1 MADEPQTDTATR
13 RSFAAQVRTAVIWR
27 SGSQI
32 GTQIVSWASTLIV
45 IRLLAPQDYGLFAMA
60 QVMLTLLATMNGWGL
75 ASALIR
81 EPEVSEERLRQTLG
95 MLVLLNCGLALVQFL
110 TAPLV
115 ALWFGQPL
123 VADLLRM
130 QSLIYL
136 TVPFCA
142 LPYAILSR
150 RMDFR
155 RTAQVKLVSAI
166 VGAATA
172 LYGAE
177 SGWGVWTLVYAPLA
191 MYVTEAIGMTRAAR
205 APIRPSFRFD
215 GAGHIAGFGGVMTA
229 TQLFWFVQSQSDVMI
244 AGRVLDPHELGVYTT
259 GLFLAQ
265 LLAAKFVP
273 PINEVAFAAYSRQ
286 QASLEGGGGAA
297 ALLATIRLVMLVALP
312 AYAGMAAVAP
322 ALVPV
327 VLGEQWH
334 EIVPLLPIFC
344 LSMAMMTLQILFA
357 PATNARGVPLAA
369 LRITMI
375 GSVVM
380 TGAFFIGSH
389 WGLEGFAW
397 GWVGGM
403 MVLTAA
409 TVILS
414 GGIIGLRLD
423 GLGRALAPPLAA
435 AVVMAALVRLVLDML
450 PGGLMPLAALVV
462 CVGLGVPLYLGIL
475 NLIAPDRIAEAL
487 RFIRNRGEDEDEDE
501 AAAPAPAE

>member
-1 MADEPQTDTATR
+1 MADTPETQGVS
-13 RSFAAQVRTAVIWR
+13 RSFAAQVRSAVIWR

-60 QVMLTLLATMNGWGL
+60 QVMLMLLNTMNGWGL

-81 EPEVSEERLRQTLG
+81 EPEVSETRLRQTLG
-95 MLVLLNCGLALVQFL
+95 MLMLLNGGLALIQFL
-110 TAPLV
+110 SAPLV
-115 ALWFGQPL
+115 ALWFDQPL
-123 VADLLRM
+123 VADLLRV

-136 TVPFCA
+136 TIPFNA
-142 LPYAILSR
+142 LSYAILSR

-155 RTAQVKLVSAI
+155 RPAKVKLVAAI
-166 VGAATA
+166 AGAVVALVGA
-172 LYGAE
+172 LN
-177 SGWGVWTLVYAPLA
+177 GWGVWTLVFAPLVMFA
-191 MYVTEAIGMTRAAR
+191 TEATGMTIAAR
-205 APIRPSFRFD
+205 APIRPSFRFA
-215 GAGHIAGFGGVMTA
+215 GAGQIAGFGGVMTA

-244 AGRVLDPHELGVYTT
+244 AGRVLDPHDLGVYTT

-286 QASLEGGGGAA
+286 QGRTEGDAGAK

-322 ALVPV
+322 VLVPV

-334 EIVPLLPIFC
+334 EIIPLLPVFC

-380 TGAFFIGSH
+380 TAAYFIGSH
-389 WGLEGFAW
+389 WGLIGFAW

-403 MVLTAA
+403 AALTCA
-409 TVILS
+409 TVVLS
-414 GGIIGLRLD
+414 GGIIGLTAG
-423 GLGRALAPPLAA
+423 GLTRALLPPLVAALAMAAIVRLALGLLPAGLPPLA
-435 AVVMAALVRLVLDML
+435 
-450 PGGLMPLAALVV
+450 GLAV
-462 CVGLGVPLYLGIL
+462 CVPIGVGLFLGIL
-475 NLIAPDRIAEAL
+475 NLIAPDRVAEAL
-487 RFIRNRGEDEDEDE
+487 RFLRNRGEDGDAET
-501 AAAPAPAE
+501 APVPAE

>member
-1 MADEPQTDTATR
+1 MAERPTQSLA
-13 RSFAAQVRTAVIWR
+13 SQVRTAVIWR

-60 QVMLTLLATMNGWGL
+60 QVMLMLLNTMNGWGL

-81 EPEVSEERLRQTLG
+81 EPEVSEERLRQALG
-95 MLVLLNCGLALVQFL
+95 MLILLNFGLALIQFL

-115 ALWFGQPL
+115 ALWFEQPM
-123 VADLLRM
+123 VADLLRV
-130 QSLIYL
+130 QSLTYL
-136 TVPFCA
+136 TIPFSA
-142 LPYAILSR
+142 LSYAMLSR
-150 RMDFR
+150 RMEFR
-155 RTAQVKLVSAI
+155 KPAQVRLASAI
-166 VGAATA
+166 AGAVTA
-172 LYGAE
+172 LLGAFG
-177 SGWGVWTLVYAPLA
+177 GWGVWTLVVAPMMMFL
-191 MYVTEAIGMTRAAR
+191 TEAIGMTWAAR
-205 APIRPSFRFD
+205 APIRPIFRFA

-273 PINEVAFAAYSRQ
+273 PINEIAFAAYSRQ
-286 QASLEGGGGAA
+286 NAALQGTPEADLGAG
-297 ALLATIRLVMLVALP
+297 ALLATIRLVLLVALP

-327 VLGEQWH
+327 VLGQQWH
-334 EIVPLLPIFC
+334 EIVPLLPIMC
-344 LSMAMMTLQILFA
+344 IAMAMMTLQILFA

-389 WGLEGFAW
+389 WGLHGFAW

-403 MVLTAA
+403 AVLTGA

-414 GGIIGLRLD
+414 GGIIGLRPS
-423 GLGRALAPPLAA
+423 GLARAILPPLAA
-435 AVVMAALVRLVLDML
+435 ALLMAAIVRLML
-450 PGGLMPLAALVV
+450 GLLPAGLMPLLALGL
-462 CVGLGVPLYLGIL
+462 CVPLGVTLYLGFL
-475 NLIAPDRIAEAL
+475 QLIAPERIAEAL
-487 RFIRNRGEDEDEDE
+487 HFMRNRGDDDESQAE
-501 AAAPAPAE
+501 PAPAE